1 VLDAIGSNL
10 AAIVLV
16 LAGLCGLAVI
26 MLQSLQISRMK
37 QRVDA
42 LTGGAE
48 GDLEAVLGQ
57 HLETV
62 HEVGQDLDELAAR
75 MAVLESAGRHHFT
88 KQGLIRFSP
97 FEDTGGN
104 QSFALAL
111 LDESDDGFIVS
122 SLHSRTGTR
131 IYAKVVS
138 SGKADATTSPEE
150 TQAIEE
156 ARTRRGAGAT
166 AAGRAAASRT
176 KAAAAAAVARP
187 VPSTPVAAVAAPVA
201 APAVEPKAAPAGR
214 SAPAKAA
221 PVKSVPVAAVATP
234 PAPSAAAVPA
244 EEVHEITER
253 PSKDQG
259 SGQAK
264 SEAAAVSGAEA
275 GKSERGADRPS
286 APDGNEQANKPGA

>member
-1 VLDAIGSNL
+1 MLDAIGSNL

-16 LAGLCGLAVI
+16 LAGLCGLAII

-48 GDLEAVLGQ
+48 GDLESVLGQ
-57 HLETV
+57 HLQTV

-88 KQGLIRFSP
+88 KQGLLRFSP

-111 LDESDDGFIVS
+111 LDESDDGFIIS

-131 IYAKVVS
+131 IYAKVVTG
-138 SGKADATTSPEE
+138 GKADATTSPEE

-156 ARTRRGAGAT
+156 ARSRRGAGAT

-176 KAAAAAAVARP
+176 KAAAAAAVTKPAP
-187 VPSTPVAAVAAPVA
+187 TPAAVVAATT
-201 APAVEPKAAPAGR
+201 VEPKPAPPAR
-214 SAPAKAA
+214 PAPAKAA
-221 PVKSVPVAAVATP
+221 PAK
-234 PAPSAAAVPA
+234 PAPVTTAVVPATPA

-253 PSKDQG
+253 PSKDTG

-264 SEAAAVSGAEA
+264 SEAVAVP
-275 GKSERGADRPS
+275 GADGDKPGRGTGRPA